1 MSPSCPRCDI
11 YSMNEIRNAANLY
24 SGLFSIKNANPPES
38 GMSRYEADWLIPYKR
53 KVKAEEAE
61 LYLTATKSELISHQ
75 KQIESLKLRVQELD
89 MKAERFQVAL
99 LKREAATAVAIAA
112 DKMHRDSKKQWEDE
126 YSSDEYCRGRKV
138 DKITVAAVKKAW
150 TKEKTA
156 SRAAQG
162 IAEDLAREKATLA
175 NMETLIAGQV
185 AEVKNAEL
193 AFEKADRLAVQDRID
208 DLTCTY
214 PDNPN
219 Q

>member
-1 MSPSCPRCDI
+1 
-11 YSMNEIRNAANLY
+11 
-24 SGLFSIKNANPPES
+24 
-38 GMSRYEADWLIPYKR
+38 MSRYTSDWLVIFKR
-53 KVKAEEAE
+53 KVAAEEAD
-61 LYLTATKSELISHQ
+61 LYLTVTKSVLISHQ

-99 LKREAATAVAIAA
+99 LNREKATAKAIAA
-112 DKMHRDSKKQWEDE
+112 DKMHRDSKKKWEEE
-126 YSSDEYCRGRKV
+126 YSSDEYSRGRKV
-138 DKITVAAVKKAW
+138 DKISVAAVKKAW
-150 TKEKTA
+150 EKEKTA
-156 SRAAQG
+156 SRDAQG

-219 Q
+219 QYV